1 VFTGPRGIKGRS
13 PARQWR
19 QLVGGGVEAAGAAGA
34 GPWRTANGRW
44 MRRGRDGRRL
54 VAASE
59 VSGGGGRR
67 EPLEP
72 GLEEVAGERWPVGG
86 G

>member
-1 VFTGPRGIKGRS
+1 M
-13 PARQWR
+13 
-19 QLVGGGVEAAGAAGA
+19 GGGVEAAGAAGA
-34 GPWRTANGRW
+34 GLWRTANGRW

-72 GLEEVAGERWPVGG
+72 GLEEVAGERWAVGG